1 MFRFSFHFAFSRKKN
16 AKNVFFVVFFAY
28 VGFSGSFLQDACSLM
43 PFPDQMGCNKSFQQ
57 VFESENAAKQ
67 QHEVHETVR

>member
-1 MFRFSFHFAFSRKKN
+1 MLKM
-16 AKNVFFVVFFAY
+16 FFAY